1 MFDPS
6 DKCRLFGCAPGV
18 DFPLAVVRGLEDR
31 LKGAPP
37 EAWAHV
43 TLLVNTTRMARR
55 LRALFDEGPARLLP
69 RIRMITQLGDLL
81 PSAPLPPAAPPLR
94 RRLEL
99 ATLIQ
104 NLLERQPDL
113 APDAGPFNLA
123 DSLATLMDEMQGE
136 GVSAADIARLDVSDQ
151 SGHWARAQQFIAIAQ
166 DYINQSSS
174 APDPEARQRETVLQL
189 ADHWTHA
196 PPKDPMIV
204 VGSTGSRGTT
214 LLLMQAV
221 AALPQG
227 AVLLP
232 GFDDHMPA
240 QVWDALGQDQTAE
253 DHPQFRFLRLCH
265 ALDLHPS
272 DVQTWTALAPVSAPR
287 NALVS
292 LALRPAPVTD
302 AWREEGPKLTNLGAA
317 TDTITL
323 VEADTPRAEAIAVAM
338 RLRQAAEEGQKAAL
352 ITPDRMLTRQ
362 VTAALDRWDI
372 LPDDSAGTPLHLSP
386 PGRFLRHIAALF
398 QTPLD
403 AEALLTLLK
412 HPLSHSGAD
421 RNLHQLNTQRLE
433 LRIRRDG
440 LPYPEPDS
448 LMRCALKATRQVDEI
463 ETWAAWIGDLLCNRE
478 IAGTRSLD
486 TWVSLHRT
494 LAETLAQG
502 PNGTDAGELWQKK
515 AGQAA
520 RKVMDGLAENASYG
534 GDMSARDY
542 AGLVATALRQ
552 GDDVRDRDTPHPNI
566 MIWGTLEARVQGAD
580 LVILAGLNDGTWPEP
595 PAPDPW
601 LNRKMRFDAGL
612 LLPERRIGLSAHDFQ
627 QAIAA
632 PEVWLTRSIR
642 SDDAETVPSRW
653 VNRLRNLLQGLAGQG
668 QTDHWGAMK
677 SRGAYWLTL
686 SRELDRTKEEPKAK
700 RPSPCPPVSA
710 RPRRFT
716 VTEIQTLIRDPYA
729 IYAKHV
735 LRLRALRPLVQTPD
749 ALLRGILSHDVME
762 RFVRDTLDN
771 SASLTVEALMMHAHT
786 VLNRDVPWPAA
797 RALWLARFGRAAE
810 WIVETERVRQS
821 IATPTLFEDEAIGKL
836 TLQTIKTELEGRAD
850 RVDVDEAGSVI
861 LYDYK
866 TGSPPT
872 KDQQKHFDKQLLI
885 EAAMVEEGGFS
896 TIGPRPVRAAQFIGM
911 GSNPKTE
918 DAPLDVETPRQ
929 ILAELVGLLSAY
941 LEGDKGYTSRRALYE
956 DREARDYDQLA
967 RFGEWD
973 VTQDPAPEVLT

>member
-6 DKCRLFGCAPGV
+6 DKNRLYGCAPGI
-18 DFPLAVVRGLEDR
+18 DFPLAVICGLEDR
-31 LKGAPP
+31 LCGAPP
-37 EAWAHV
+37 ESWARV
-43 TLLVNTTRMARR
+43 TLLINTTRMARR
-55 LRALFDEGPARLLP
+55 LRTLFDEGPARLLP
-69 RIRMITQLGDLL
+69 RIRMITQLDDLL
-81 PSAPLPPAAPPLR
+81 PGSPLPAAASPLR

-104 NLLERQPDL
+104 NLIERQPDL
-113 APDAGPFNLA
+113 APDAGPFDLA

-136 GVSAADIARLDVSDQ
+136 GVSAADIAQLDVSDQ

-166 DYINQSSS
+166 DYIDASSS
-174 APDPEARQRETVLQL
+174 APDPEARQRETVLRL
-189 ADHWTHA
+189 ANHWEQS
-196 PPKDPMIV
+196 PPSDPIIV

-232 GFDDHMPA
+232 GFDDHMPGH
-240 QVWDALGQDQTAE
+240 VWDALAQNQTAE
-253 DHPQFRFLRLCH
+253 DHPQFRFLKLCH
-265 ALDLHPS
+265 ALDLHPT
-272 DVQTWTALAPVSAPR
+272 DVEPWTPLAPVSVSR

-302 AWREEGPKLTNLGAA
+302 AWREEGPKLTELGPA
-317 TDTITL
+317 TDAITL
-323 VEADTPRAEAIAVAM
+323 VEADTPRAETIAIAM
-338 RLRQAAEEGQKAAL
+338 RLRQAAETGEKAAL

-362 VTAALDRWDI
+362 VAAALDRWDI

-386 PGRFLRHIAALF
+386 PGRFLRHVAALF
-398 QTPLD
+398 QAPLD

-433 LRIRRDG
+433 LRVRKDG
-440 LPYPEPDS
+440 LPYPTPEG
-448 LMRCALKATRQVDEI
+448 LMRCALKATKQVDEI
-463 ETWAAWIGDLLCNRE
+463 EPWAAWISDILCGRE
-478 IAGTRSLD
+478 IAGTLPLEA
-486 TWVSLHRT
+486 WVSLHRT

-502 PNGTDAGELWQKK
+502 PDGTDAGELWQKK

-520 RKVMDGLAENASYG
+520 RNVMDGLAEHAGYG
-534 GDMSARDY
+534 GEMSARDY

-552 GDDVRDRDTPHPNI
+552 GEDVRDRDLPHPNI

-632 PEVWLTRSIR
+632 PKVWLTRSIR

-668 QTDHWGAMK
+668 QPDHWDAMK
-677 SRGAYWLTL
+677 TRGTHWLVL
-686 SRELDRTKEEPKAK
+686 ARELDRTKETPKAH
-700 RPSPCPPVSA
+700 RPSPCPPVSS

-762 RFVRDTLDN
+762 RFVRETLKD
-771 SASLTVEALMMHAHT
+771 STALTVNTLMTHARD

-810 WIVETERVRQS
+810 WLVETERVRQS
-821 IATPTLFEDEAIGKL
+821 IATPTLFENEAIGKL
-836 TLQTIKTELEGRAD
+836 TLQAIRTELEGRAD
-850 RVDVDEAGSVI
+850 RIDVDDAGSVI

-866 TGSPPT
+866 TGAPPT

-885 EAAMVEEGGFS
+885 EAAMVEEGGFQRL
-896 TIGPRPVRAAQFIGM
+896 GPRPVRAAQFIGM

-918 DAPLDVETPRQ
+918 DAPLDVETPGQ

-973 VTQDPAPEVLT
+973 VTQEPTPEVLT

>member
-1 MFDPS
+1 MFDPVEPY
-6 DKCRLFGCAPGV
+6 RLFGCAPGV
-18 DFPLAVVRGLEDR
+18 DFPRAVMRGLEER
-31 LKGAPP
+31 LNDAPP
-37 EAWAHV
+37 EAWARV

-55 LRALFDEGPARLLP
+55 LRTLFDEGPARLLP
-69 RIRMITQLGDLL
+69 RIRMITQLDELL
-81 PSAPLPPAAPPLR
+81 PDTPLPAAAPPLR

-104 NLLERQPDL
+104 NLIEHQPDL
-113 APDAGPFNLA
+113 APDAGPFDLA

-166 DYINQSSS
+166 DYIDASSS
-174 APDPEARQRETVLQL
+174 APDPEARQRKTVLRL
-189 ADHWTHA
+189 ADHWRNAPHA
-196 PPKDPMIV
+196 DPMIV

-214 LLLMQAV
+214 LLLMKAV

-232 GFDDHMPA
+232 GFDDQMPDD
-240 QVWDALGQDQTAE
+240 VWKALDQDQTAE
-253 DHPQFRFLRLCH
+253 DHPQFRFLKLCR

-272 DVQTWTALAPVSAPR
+272 DVKPWTLLPPPSASR

-302 AWREEGPKLTNLGAA
+302 AWREEGPKLTELGRA
-317 TDTITL
+317 TDAITL
-323 VEADTPRAEAIAVAM
+323 VEADTPRAEAIAIAM
-338 RLRQAAEEGQKAAL
+338 RLRQAAETGEKAAL

-386 PGRFLRHIAALF
+386 PGRFLRHVAGLF
-398 QTPLD
+398 QSPLD

-433 LRIRRDG
+433 LRIRKDG
-440 LPYPEPDS
+440 LPYPNADS
-448 LMRCALKATRQVDEI
+448 LVRCALKAAKQVEEI
-463 ETWAAWIGDLLCNRE
+463 EPWAAWISNLLCARDSS
-478 IAGTRSLD
+478 GTQTLEA
-486 TWVSLHRT
+486 WVSLHRT

-502 PNGTDAGELWQKK
+502 PNGADAGELWQKK

-520 RKVMDGLAENASYG
+520 RSVMDGLVEHASFG
-534 GDMSARDY
+534 GEMSARDY
-542 AGLVATALRQ
+542 AGLVDTALRQ
-552 GDDVRDRDTPHPNI
+552 GEDVRDRDMPHPNI

-580 LVILAGLNDGTWPEP
+580 FVILAGLNDGTWPEP
-595 PAPDPW
+595 PTPDPW
-601 LNRKMRFDAGL
+601 LNRKLRFDAGL

-632 PEVWLTRSIR
+632 PSVWLTRSIR
-642 SDDAETVPSRW
+642 TDDAETVPSRW

-668 QTDHWGAMK
+668 QPDHWDAMK
-677 SRGAYWLTL
+677 SRGAHWLAL
-686 SRELDRTKEEPKAK
+686 SRELEKTEETPKAQ

-735 LRLRALRPLVQTPD
+735 LRLRVLRPLVQTPD

-762 RFVRDTLDN
+762 RFVRETLTDKT
-771 SASLTVEALMMHAHT
+771 ALTVDALMAHARE

-810 WIVETERVRQS
+810 WLVETERVRQS
-821 IATPTLFEDEAIGKL
+821 IATPTLFENEAIGKL
-836 TLQTIKTELEGRAD
+836 TLQAIRTELEGRAD
-850 RVDVDEAGSVI
+850 RIDMDDTGSVL

-866 TGSPPT
+866 TGAPPT

-885 EAAMVEEGGFS
+885 EAAMVEEGGFQS
-896 TIGPRPVRAAQFIGM
+896 LGPCPVRAAQFIGM
-911 GSNPKTE
+911 GNNPKTE

-929 ILAELVGLLSAY
+929 ILAELVGLLGAY

-956 DREARDYDQLA
+956 DREVRDYDQLA

-973 VTQDPAPEVLT
+973 VTQEPAPEVLT

>member
-1 MFDPS
+1 MFDLT
-6 DKCRLFGCAPGV
+6 DQRRLFGCAPGV
-18 DFPLAVVRGLEDR
+18 DFPLAVVRGLEER
-31 LKGAPP
+31 LTNAPP
-37 EAWAHV
+37 DAWPRV

-55 LRALFDEGPARLLP
+55 LRTLFDQGPARLLP
-69 RIRMITQLGDLL
+69 RIRMITQLDDLL
-81 PSAPLPPAAPPLR
+81 PGAPLPAAASPLR

-104 NLLERQPDL
+104 NLIQHQPDL
-113 APDAGPFNLA
+113 APDAGPFDLA
-123 DSLATLMDEMQGE
+123 DSLAVLMDEMQGE

-166 DYINQSSS
+166 DYIDASSS
-174 APDPEARQRETVLQL
+174 SPDPEARQRETVLRL
-189 ADHWTHA
+189 TDHWAHSPT
-196 PPKDPMIV
+196 PDPMIV

-232 GFDDHMPA
+232 GFDNHMPDK
-240 QVWDALGQDQTAE
+240 VWAALEQDQTAE
-253 DHPQFRFLRLCH
+253 DHPQFRFLKLCQT
-265 ALDLHPS
+265 LGMHPS
-272 DVQTWTALAPVSAPR
+272 DVKPWTSLDPASTPR

-302 AWREEGPKLTNLGAA
+302 AWREEGPKLTELSQA
-317 TDTITL
+317 TNDITL
-323 VEADTPRAEAIAVAM
+323 VEADTPRAEAIAIAM
-338 RLRQAAEEGQKAAL
+338 RLRQAAESGEKAAL

-362 VTAALDRWDI
+362 VTAALDRWDV

-386 PGRFLRHIAALF
+386 PGRFLRHVADLF
-398 QTPLD
+398 QSTLD

-433 LRIRRDG
+433 LRIRKDG
-440 LPYPEPDS
+440 LPYPTSES
-448 LMRCALKATRQVDEI
+448 LMRCASKATKQVDEI
-463 ETWAAWIGDLLCNRE
+463 EPWAAWIGDLVC
-478 IAGTRSLD
+478 AQDCDGTRTLEA
-486 TWVSLHRT
+486 WVSLHRM

-520 RKVMDGLAENASYG
+520 RRVMDGLADHAGFG
-534 GDMSARDY
+534 GEMSARDY
-542 AGLVATALRQ
+542 VGLVATALRQ
-552 GDDVRDRDTPHPNI
+552 GEDVRDRDMPHPNI

-632 PEVWLTRSIR
+632 PKVWLTRSIR
-642 SDDAETVPSRW
+642 TDDAETVPSRW
-653 VNRLRNLLQGLAGQG
+653 VNRLRNLLMGLAGQG
-668 QTDHWGAMK
+668 QPDHWNSMK
-677 SRGAYWLTL
+677 NRGAYWLALT
-686 SRELDRTKEEPKAK
+686 RELDKVKATPKAH

-716 VTEIQTLIRDPYA
+716 VTEVQTLIRDPYA

-762 RFVRDTLDN
+762 RFVRETLGNSSALTVDTLMAHARDV
-771 SASLTVEALMMHAHT
+771 LT
-786 VLNRDVPWPAA
+786 RDVPWPAA

-810 WIVETERVRQS
+810 WLVETEMLRQS
-821 IATPTLFEDEAIGKL
+821 LATPTLFENEAIGKL
-836 TLQTIKTELEGRAD
+836 TLQSIKTELEGRAD
-850 RVDVDEAGSVI
+850 RIDVDDAGSVI

-866 TGSPPT
+866 TGAPPT

-885 EAAMVEEGGFS
+885 EAAMVEEGGFAPL
-896 TIGPRPVRAAQFIGM
+896 GPRPVRAAQFIGM

-929 ILAELVGLLSAY
+929 ILAELVGFLGAY

-973 VTQDPAPEVLT
+973 VTQEPTPEVLT

>member
-1 MFDPS
+1 MFEPIGTA
-6 DKCRLFGCAPGV
+6 RLFGCAPGV

-31 LKGAPP
+31 FATAPP

-43 TLLVNTTRMARR
+43 TILVNTTRMARR

-69 RIRMITQLGDLL
+69 RIRMITQLDDLY
-81 PSAPLPPAAPPLR
+81 PHAPMPPAATPLR

-99 ATLIQ
+99 AQLIKTLIE
-104 NLLERQPDL
+104 NQPEL
-113 APDAGPFNLA
+113 APDAGPFDLA
-123 DSLATLMDEMQGE
+123 DSLATLLDEMQGE
-136 GVSAADIARLDVSDQ
+136 GVSAEDIADLDVSDQ
-151 SGHWARAQQFIAIAQ
+151 SGHWARAQKFIAIAQ
-166 DYINQSSS
+166 EYIDDSQS
-174 APDPEARQRETVLQL
+174 APDPEARQRDTVLRL
-189 ADHWTHA
+189 AEHWTDT
-196 PPKDPMIV
+196 PPRDPILI

-214 LLLMQAV
+214 LRLMEAV
-221 AALPQG
+221 ASLPQG
-227 AVLLP
+227 AVILP
-232 GFDDHMPA
+232 GLDEHMPRH
-240 QVWDALGQDQTAE
+240 VWDTLTDNKTAE
-253 DHPQFRFLRLCH
+253 DHPQYRFLRLCE
-265 ALDLHPS
+265 ALELHPS
-272 DVQTWTALAPVSAPR
+272 DVGRWTDLPPASDTR

-302 AWREEGPKLTNLGAA
+302 AWREEGPKLAHLDNATNA
-317 TDTITL
+317 ITL
-323 VEADTPRAEAIAVAM
+323 VEADTPRAEAIAIAM
-338 RLRQAAEEGQKAAL
+338 RLRQAAEDGQKAAL

-372 LPDDSAGTPLHLSP
+372 VPDDSAGTPLHLSP
-386 PGRFLRHIAALF
+386 PGRFLRHVAGLF

-412 HPLSHSGAD
+412 HPLTHSGIN

-433 LRIRRDG
+433 LRMRKDG
-440 LPYPEPDS
+440 LPYPEADS
-448 LMRCALKATRQVDEI
+448 LKRCAARATRQVEEI
-463 ETWAAWIGDLLCNRE
+463 TPWADWVAELMCECETPGLLSLEAWVMR
-478 IAGTRSLD
+478 
-486 TWVSLHRT
+486 HRA
-494 LAETLAQG
+494 LAEALASG
-502 PNGTDAGELWQKK
+502 LDGTDAGELWQKK

-520 RKVMDGLAENASYG
+520 RKVMDGLAEASPHG
-534 GDMSARDY
+534 GEMSARDY

-580 LVILAGLNDGTWPEP
+580 LVILAGLNDGTWPEA

-653 VNRLRNLLQGLAGQG
+653 MNRLRNLLKGLVASGHP
-668 QTDHWGAMK
+668 DHWAVMRA
-677 SRGAYWLTL
+677 RGDHWLAL
-686 SRELDRTKEEPKAK
+686 ARQLDTAPDVSKAH

-710 RPRRFT
+710 RPLRLT

-762 RFVRDTLDN
+762 RFVRETLDSANALTPDTL
-771 SASLTVEALMMHAHT
+771 MQHARYI
-786 VLNRDVPWPAA
+786 LNRDVPWPAA
-797 RALWLARFGRAAE
+797 RALWLARFERAAD
-810 WIVETERVRQS
+810 WIVETEKVRQML
-821 IATPTLFEDEAIGKL
+821 ATPTLFEKEAIGKL
-836 TLQTIKTELEGRAD
+836 TLPAIRTELEGRAD
-850 RVDVDEAGSVI
+850 RIDVDDSGAVI

-885 EAAMVEEGGFS
+885 EAAMVEQGGFAAL
-896 TIGPRPVRAAQFIGM
+896 GPRPVRAAQFIGM
-911 GSNPKTE
+911 GGTPKIE
-918 DAPLDVETPRQ
+918 DAPLDAEPPQQV
-929 ILAELVGLLSAY
+929 LADLVGLLSAY

-973 VTQDPAPEVLT
+973 VTQDPMPEVLI

>member
-1 MFDPS
+1 MFDGSKQP
-6 DKCRLFGCAPGV
+6 RVFGCAPGV
-18 DFPLAVVRGLEDR
+18 DFPRAIVRGLEDR
-31 LKGAPP
+31 LKDAPP
-37 EAWAHV
+37 DTWARV

-69 RIRMITQLGDLL
+69 CIRMITQLDDLMPGAPVP
-81 PSAPLPPAAPPLR
+81 PSASPLR
-94 RRLEL
+94 RRLQL

-104 NLLERQPDL
+104 NLIERQPDL
-113 APDAGPFNLA
+113 APDAGPFDLA

-136 GVSAADIARLDVSDQ
+136 GVSADDIAQLDVSDQ

-166 DYINQSSS
+166 TYIDASDS
-174 APDPEARQRETVLQL
+174 APDPEARQRAIVMRL
-189 ADHWTHA
+189 ADHWAHT
-196 PPKDPMIV
+196 PPPDPLLV

-214 LLLMQAV
+214 LRLMQAV
-221 AALPQG
+221 ADLPQG
-227 AVLLP
+227 AVVLP
-232 GFDDHMPA
+232 GFDDCTPSF
-240 QVWDALGQDQTAE
+240 VWDALAGDKMAE
-253 DHPQFRFLRLCH
+253 DHPQFRFLRLCK

-272 DVQTWTALAPVSAPR
+272 DVHRWTDTPAASQPR

-302 AWREEGPKLTNLGAA
+302 AWREEGPHLQQLGAA
-317 TDTITL
+317 TQDITL
-323 VEADTPRAEAIAVAM
+323 VEADTPRAEAIAIAM
-338 RLRQAAEEGQKAAL
+338 RLRQAAEDGQTAAL

-386 PGRFLRHIAALF
+386 PGRFLRQVAGLF
-398 QTPLD
+398 QAPLD
-403 AEALLTLLK
+403 AESLLSLLK

-433 LRIRRDG
+433 LRMRRDG

-448 LMRCALKATRQVDEI
+448 LLQCARKATKQVEEI
-463 ETWAAWIGDLLCNRE
+463 EPWAKWISEVLCGRHTADERPLDAWIALH
-478 IAGTRSLD
+478 RSL
-486 TWVSLHRT
+486 S
-494 LAETLAQG
+494 ETFAQG
-502 PNGTDAGELWQKK
+502 PNGTDGGALWQKK

-520 RKVMDGLAENASYG
+520 RRVMQALAENAAFG
-534 GDMSARDY
+534 GSISARDY
-542 AGLVATALRQ
+542 ADLVATALRQ
-552 GDDVRDRDTPHPNI
+552 GEDVRDRDTPHPNI

-580 LVILAGLNDGTWPEP
+580 LVILAGLNDGTWPEA

-653 VNRLRNLLQGLAGQG
+653 MNRLRNLLQGLKGQG
-668 QTDHWGAMK
+668 QTDHWALMRA
-677 SRGAYWLTL
+677 RGDCWLSL
-686 SRELDRTKEEPKAK
+686 ARQLDAAPEQPKAA
-700 RPSPCPPVSA
+700 RPSPCPPVSS

-735 LRLRALRPLVQTPD
+735 LGLRALRPLVQTPD

-762 RFVRDTLDN
+762 RFVRETLDDN
-771 SASLTVEALMMHAHT
+771 TALTVERLTEHARH
-786 VLNRDVPWPAA
+786 VLQRDVPWPAA
-797 RALWLARFGRAAE
+797 RALWLARFERAAD
-810 WIVETERVRQS
+810 WIIETEQVRQAL
-821 IATPTLFEDEAIGKL
+821 ATPTLFEREATGKL
-836 TLQTIKTELEGRAD
+836 DLVAIKTELVGQAD
-850 RVDVDEAGSVI
+850 RIDVDDAGTVI

-866 TGSPPT
+866 TGPPPT

-885 EAAMVEEGGFS
+885 EAAMVEEGGFA
-896 TIGPRPVRAAQFIGM
+896 TLGPRPVRAAQFIGM
-911 GSNPKTE
+911 GSTPRIEN
-918 DAPLDVETPRQ
+918 APLDDEPPRTV
-929 ILAELVGLLSAY
+929 LADLVGLLSAY

-973 VTQDPAPEVLT
+973 VTQDPFPVVLE